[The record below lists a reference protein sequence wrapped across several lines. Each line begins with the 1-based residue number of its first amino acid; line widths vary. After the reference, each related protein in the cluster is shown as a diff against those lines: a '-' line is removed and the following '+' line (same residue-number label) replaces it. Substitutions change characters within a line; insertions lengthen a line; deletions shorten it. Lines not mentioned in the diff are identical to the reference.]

1 MTDQEFLEGMEK
13 GLFIKE
19 DLHRAYN
26 ALLFYTG
33 VRRNEARL
41 TRREQFS
48 LQGDILFWDVGH
60 REKHSKE
67 TEPLPLS
74 MGLPYV
80 DVIYSAVQR
89 AEPGGYVF
97 PFSDKTAYN
106 VVRRVF
112 KYPHFYRLSRI
123 TKFYEQGNTNTQLK
137 SWTGLTL
144 TALDSYAGRVDI
156 MKMGKSMLSIQHADI
171 KNKQE

>member
-13 GLFIKE
+13 GKFIKT

-41 TRREQFS
+41 TLKEQFS
-48 LQGDILFWDVGH
+48 MQGDILFWDVGQ
-60 REKHSKE
+60 REKHSRK
-67 TEPLPLS
+67 TEPLPLPMS
-74 MGLPYV
+74 LPYV
-80 DVIYSAVQR
+80 DVICAIVQKTK
-89 AEPGGYVF
+89 PGDRVF
-97 PFSDKTAYN
+97 TFSDKTAYN
-106 VVRRVF
+106 IVRRVF

-123 TKFYEQGNTNTQLK
+123 TNFYEQGRTNTQLK

-156 MKMGKSMLSIQHADI
+156 MKMGKSLLDVQ
-171 KNKQE
+171 NKDAQPNP

>member
-13 GLFIKE
+13 GLFIKT

-41 TRREQFS
+41 TRKEQFS
-48 LQGDILFWDVGH
+48 LQGNILFWDVGQ
-60 REKHSKE
+60 REKHSKA
-67 TEPLPLS
+67 TEPLPLPLS
-74 MGLPYV
+74 LPYV
-80 DVIYSAVQR
+80 DVIWKVIQYAKKGDR
-89 AEPGGYVF
+89 VF

-106 VVRRVF
+106 IVRRVF

-123 TKFYEQGNTNTQLK
+123 TNFYEQGRTNTQLK

-156 MKMGKSMLSIQHADI
+156 MKMGKSLLDI
-171 KNKQE
+171 SAQSTIKEK